1 MQLTFLLSLKTTQR
15 DTLLCDQRNIW
26 AIELMMYLEI
36 QQSMVG
42 TDSIDPHP
50 NLVTV
55 IELWLIAIKWECKSN
70 VRNPEK
76 PGIQDFM

>member
-1 MQLTFLLSLKTTQR
+1 
-15 DTLLCDQRNIW
+15 
-26 AIELMMYLEI
+26 MMYLEI

-42 TDSIDPHP
+42 TDSIDPHL

-55 IELWLIAIKWECKSN
+55 IELWLIAIKWECRSN